1 MVLRYFIGIVV
12 GFIAAMH
19 VQAQT
24 WPTRPVRLI
33 VPFQVG
39 GATDIAAR
47 MLAQKLSDTW
57 GQSVVVENRGGA
69 GGGVG
74 ASEVARATP
83 DGYTLLFPSG
93 SVLTA
98 NQHVY
103 KKMTYDPDKDFSPIT
118 NVVSGPQVLVV
129 PINSPHKTIKELLD
143 AARQQPGVLTF
154 GSAGIGSQ
162 VHLAAENFVF
172 TAKVDAVHVPYKGE
186 SPALAG
192 LVGGET
198 SFMLANLAGAMSYI
212 QSGRLRALGV
222 TSAQSVAQLP
232 DVPPVARTLPGFENA
247 GWFGLVAPA
256 GTPREVID
264 KVYRDTRRALDDTQM
279 RARFYAQGMVTVGN
293 TPEEMARAIKEE
305 SARWAVVVRDRK
317 ITVQ

>member
-1 MVLRYFIGIVV
+1 MVLRYFIGILV
-12 GFIAAMH
+12 GFIAVMH

-103 KKMTYDPDKDFSPIT
+103 KK
-118 NVVSGPQVLVV
+118 
-129 PINSPHKTIKELLD
+129 
-143 AARQQPGVLTF
+143 
-154 GSAGIGSQ
+154 IGR
-162 VHLAAENFVF
+162 A
-172 TAKVDAVHVPYKGE
+172 HV
-186 SPALAG
+186 
-192 LVGGET
+192 
-198 SFMLANLAGAMSYI
+198 
-212 QSGRLRALGV
+212 
-222 TSAQSVAQLP
+222 
-232 DVPPVARTLPGFENA
+232 
-247 GWFGLVAPA
+247 
-256 GTPREVID
+256 
-264 KVYRDTRRALDDTQM
+264 
-279 RARFYAQGMVTVGN
+279 
-293 TPEEMARAIKEE
+293 
-305 SARWAVVVRDRK
+305 
-317 ITVQ
+317 

>member
-1 MVLRYFIGIVV
+1 
-12 GFIAAMH
+12 
-19 VQAQT
+19 
-24 WPTRPVRLI
+24 
-33 VPFQVG
+33 
-39 GATDIAAR
+39 
-47 MLAQKLSDTW
+47 
-57 GQSVVVENRGGA
+57 
-69 GGGVG
+69 
-74 ASEVARATP
+74 
-83 DGYTLLFPSG
+83 
-93 SVLTA
+93 
-98 NQHVY
+98 
-103 KKMTYDPDKDFSPIT
+103 MTYDPDKDFSPIT